1 MKQINETT
9 RKDTKEEEQKWEPC
23 LLTPSPVE
31 LGVEKVKE
39 QVDIDLGLAEHV
51 HDGRALVL
59 HLQQILKK

>member
-1 MKQINETT
+1 MK
-9 RKDTKEEEQKWEPC
+9 C

-31 LGVEKVKE
+31 LGVEEVK
-39 QVDIDLGLAEHV
+39 QQIDVDLGLAEHV

>member
-1 MKQINETT
+1 MNDKKGYELRSRMK
-9 RKDTKEEEQKWEPC
+9 C

-31 LGVEKVKE
+31 LGVEEVK
-39 QVDIDLGLAEHV
+39 QQIDVDLGLAEHV